1 MSPRDIEYNVINMIN
16 TALTYIW
23 KLIEEILSSHHKEV
37 FFSIWFFID
46 MKWSVFTKLTVVI
59 ILWCK
64 SNHYAVHLNLIVLR
78 VNYISIKLKKGFLGD
93 SAVKNL
99 LSMPETTV
107 WSLGQEDP
115 LEKKMATHSSILV
128 WEIPRIE
135 DTGRLP
141 SMGSQKSW
149 TWLSD

>member
-1 MSPRDIEYNVINMIN
+1 MSPRDIDYNVINIIN

-23 KLIEEILSSHHKEV
+23 KLIEEILSVHHKEKV

-46 MKWSVFTKLTVVI
+46 MKWSVFTRLSVVI
-59 ILWCK
+59 ISWCK
-64 SNHYAVHLNLIVLR
+64 SNHYAVHLKLTALH
-78 VNYISIKLKKGFLGD
+78 VNYISVKLKKGFLGD

-115 LEKKMATHSSILV
+115 LEKEMATHSIILV
-128 WEIPRIE
+128 WKIPWTEESGGLHNPWGRKE
-135 DTGRLP
+135 SDT
-141 SMGSQKSW
+141 
-149 TWLSD
+149 T